1 MPVSIDAFESDESL
15 AEPSVGEQVVAYLA
29 ANHDKAFE
37 RSEIAAA
44 IDADANAVGSTLTRL
59 KRRGLVRHR
68 QHYWAITDD
77 RERLRAA
84 YDVHALFDSL
94 ATAEDEGFDRAA
106 WLRDATPVEVASGN
120 EDA

>member
-1 MPVSIDAFESDESL
+1 VVSSA
-15 AEPSVGEQVVAYLA
+15 
-29 ANHDKAFE
+29 
-37 RSEIAAA
+37 
-44 IDADANAVGSTLTRL
+44 T
-59 KRRGLVRHR
+59 
-68 QHYWAITDD
+68 AITDH

-94 ATAEDEGFDRAA
+94 STAEDEGFDRAA